1 MEAMGHV
8 FISGALPENLEHNI
22 YFYLFIFLEWRTK
35 PFYRGPW
42 GRVKGLKG
50 H

>member
-22 YFYLFIFLEWRTK
+22 YFYLFIFFWSGEPNHFIEGLGE
-35 PFYRGPW
+35 GS
-42 GRVKGLKG
+42 KG
-50 H
+50 